1 MTAHAKLSASGSHRW
16 LHCPG
21 SVEAEKTLPN
31 TSSFFA
37 EEGSAAHELAEIVLS
52 KLAGDCSKM
61 IGEKLIE
68 YDAFVVTQEMA
79 DYVQIYTDYVRNL
92 GGSQFYEQRADFGEW
107 VPDGWGTADAI
118 VINRDTIHVIDLK
131 YGQGLR
137 VDAEE
142 NSQGIL
148 YALGAYAEYELF
160 HDFQR
165 VVITIVQPRLDH
177 ISEWEITIPEL
188 LKRGE
193 WIKQKAEEASKPNAK
208 RTPGERQCNWCK
220 AKATCPALMQATH
233 VAVVGD
239 FEELD
244 FVPVNTLTDEQLRK
258 ALDSKVLVIGWLD
271 AVEAHVKAKVEEGE
285 TFKGYK
291 LVNGRSSR
299 SWSDEEL
306 AEKVLTVELGDA
318 AFESKLLSVT
328 KAEKALGKTKRDL
341 IEGLVLKNAGKP
353 TLVKSS
359 DPRQNINISTDD
371 FNFN

>member
-208 RTPGERQCNWCK
+208 RTPGESQCNWCK

-233 VAVVGD
+233 DAVVGD

-271 AVEAHVKAKVEEGE
+271 AVEVHVKAKIEEGE
-285 TFKGYK
+285 TFEGYK
-291 LVNGRSSR
+291 LVNGRGSR

-328 KAEKALGKTKRDL
+328 KAEKALGRTKRDL

>member
-1 MTAHAKLSASGSHRW
+1 MTGHAKLSASGSHRW
-16 LHCPG
+16 LYCSG
-21 SVEAEKTLPN
+21 SVEAESTLPN
-31 TSSFFA
+31 TTSFFA
-37 EEGSAAHELAEIVLS
+37 EEGSAAHELAEIALT

-61 IGEKLIE
+61 IGQQLIE
-68 YDAFVVTQEMA
+68 YNAFAVTQEMA
-79 DYVQIYTDYVRNL
+79 NHVQVYTDYVRNL
-92 GGSQFYEQRADFGEW
+92 GGEQSYEQRADFGEW

-118 VINRDTIHVIDLK
+118 VINSDTIHVIDLK

-193 WIKQKAEEASKPNAK
+193 WIKQKAEEASKPKAK
-208 RTPGERQCNWCK
+208 RTPGESQCNWCK
-220 AKATCPALMQATH
+220 AKATCPALMKAAH
-233 VAVVGD
+233 DAIIGD

-244 FVPVNTLTDEQLRK
+244 FAPVNTLTDGQLRN
-258 ALDSKVLVIGWLD
+258 ALDSKALVIGWLD
-271 AVEAHVKAKVEEGE
+271 AVEAHIKAKVENGEG
-285 TFKGYK
+285 FNGYK

-299 SWSDEEL
+299 SWSNEEM
-306 AEKVLTVELGDA
+306 AEKVLTIELEDA
-318 AFESKLLSVT
+318 AFERKLLSVA

-341 IEGLVLKNAGKP
+341 IDGLVLKSAGKP
-353 TLVKSS
+353 TLVKES
-359 DPRQNINISTDD
+359 DPRPSIGTSADD
-371 FNFN
+371 FDFN